1 MYDLLIRGGRVLD
14 GTGAPWF
21 AADVALVGER
31 VVAMGH
37 LADREAVREIDA
49 AGRFVT
55 PGFVDEHGH
64 SDVTLL
70 VDPRAQSAVR
80 QGITSLAVGAC
91 GMSAAPVREASRD
104 AYRRATPVFS
114 FEGYEWSW
122 AGMGEYLEALRARR
136 PSVNVVALAGHLPLR
151 VSVMG
156 QATRPA
162 DEGERAEMRTM
173 LAEALAEG
181 ARGFSTGLTYEST
194 VFADTE
200 EILEIAKALGPH
212 GWAYHTHMRSYGR
225 SRAQA
230 LAEALEVAEGA
241 GVPLVVSHLY
251 PSGRD
256 YWGEAGQIVEWVE
269 RARDRGA
276 EVGYDVTPWLR
287 GGGPVGQSFPPWA
300 REGGLEGTLEVIR
313 DPVRRG
319 RLARE
324 LEEGGDWAG
333 WIRPEWEEWL
343 VCRAGKLEHREWL
356 GRTVA
361 EIAAERGQAPAETA
375 LLMYLED
382 RGQYWVAP
390 RTKCDEDIDLL
401 LRHPSGV
408 PTCDGFA
415 LAPEGPLA
423 YQDRPNSYG
432 SFPRVLGRYV
442 RERGVLTWEQAVQK
456 MTSIPA
462 GRLGLWDR
470 GVLRPGMA
478 ADVVI
483 FDPATVVERAD
494 YQRPQEYPEGV
505 EWVIVN
511 GEVTVSPDG
520 HTGARV
526 GQVV

>member
-1 MYDLLIRGGRVLD
+1 MYDLIIRGGRVLD

-21 AADVALVGER
+21 EADVALVGDR

-37 LADREAVREIDA
+37 LADREAIEEIDA
-49 AGRFVT
+49 SDCFVT

-70 VDPRAQSAVR
+70 VDPRAQSMVR
-80 QGITSLAVGAC
+80 QGITTLAVGSC
-91 GMSAAPVREASRD
+91 GMSAAPVAEGCVE
-104 AYRRATPVFS
+104 AYRGATPVFS

-122 AGMGEYLEALRARR
+122 HAMGEYLQVLRDQR

-156 QATRPA
+156 QAMRPA
-162 DEGERAEMRTM
+162 DEKERLQMRAM
-173 LAEALAEG
+173 LSEALAQG
-181 ARGFSTGLTYEST
+181 ARGFSTGLTYQST
-194 VFADTE
+194 LFANTE
-200 EILEIAKALGPH
+200 EILEVAKALTSY
-212 GWAYHTHMRSYGR
+212 GWAYHTHMRSYGATQ
-225 SRAQA
+225 RAA
-230 LAEALEVAEGA
+230 LNEAKDVAQGA

-256 YWGEAGQIVEWVE
+256 YWGEGEAIVEWVE
-269 RARDRGA
+269 GAREGGLD
-276 EVGYDVTPWLR
+276 VGYDVTPWLR

-300 REGGLEGTLEVIR
+300 REGGLEGTLERIR
-313 DPVRRG
+313 SRESRE

-324 LEEGGDWAG
+324 LEEGGDWPG
-333 WIRPEWEEWL
+333 WTRPEWDEWL
-343 VCRAGKLEHREWL
+343 VCHVGKLEHRDWL

-361 EIAAERGQAPAETA
+361 EIAEERGQPPAETA

-390 RTKCDEDIDLL
+390 RTKCDQDIDLL
-401 LRHPSGV
+401 LAHPGGV

-415 LAPEGPLA
+415 LAPEGALA

-442 RERGVLTWEQAVQK
+442 RERDVLSWQQAVQK

-462 GRLGLWDR
+462 RRLGLWDR
-470 GVLRPGMA
+470 GLLRPGMA
-478 ADVVI
+478 ADVVV
-483 FDPATVVERAD
+483 FDPRTVIERAD
-494 YQRPQEYPEGV
+494 YAHPQEYPEGI
-505 EWVIVN
+505 EWVVVN
-511 GEVTVSPDG
+511 GEVTVTPEG
-520 HTGARV
+520 HTGARA
-526 GQVV
+526 GQVP